1 MDLDRR
7 KFFDYSV
14 KAIAMTYLSM
24 INLFPKVNLSEDKKK
39 LPWKSKTFKFP
50 LENFK
55 LQSGETLNNAFLLVD
70 VNGELNSS
78 KSNAIIFATCFAGS
92 HKFNQ
97 MAYGI
102 DRALNPLK
110 YCIITPNLFCSGHS
124 SSPSN
129 TAPTQ
134 DGPRFPSISYYDNI
148 NAQDKL
154 ISEYFG
160 ITNPLMYIGFSMG
173 AQQAFHWGALH
184 GDKTGGIIPLCG
196 TAKTTT
202 QNWITLEGC
211 KLALQSDVN
220 YNNGD
225 YISPPKKGLKAFSRN
240 YTSTLFDKEGYEEG
254 LHLNLFDGFEDTES
268 YLNYMDAFFGS
279 IDANDLLGMLN
290 TWQMGDIGKHQK
302 FNNNTKEALANI
314 NCPALVMPSSTDLSF
329 PARNNIPEVSEMS
342 DAELV
347 IINTKHGHLAGGMS
361 TALTSQEDV
370 TFIDKNIKEFL
381 KKIT

>member
-1 MDLDRR
+1 MNRR
-7 KFFDYSV
+7 KFIEYSI
-14 KAIAMTYLSM
+14 KTIALASVPV
-24 INLFPKVNLSEDKKK
+24 INFFPKVNISEDEKK
-39 LPWKSKTFKFP
+39 LPWSSNTFKFP

-55 LQSGETLNNAFLLVD
+55 LQSGETLNNAFLLVN
-70 VNGELNSS
+70 VNGELNQS

-102 DRALNPLK
+102 NRALNPLK
-110 YCIITPNLFCSGHS
+110 YCIITPNLFCSGYS

-129 TAPTQ
+129 TSPLQ
-134 DGPRFPSISYYDNI
+134 DGPRFPSVTYYDNI

-160 ITNPLMYIGFSMG
+160 ITNPLMYFGFSMG
-173 AQQAFHWGALH
+173 DQQAFHWGSLH
-184 GDKTGGIIPLCG
+184 GEKTGGIIPLCG

-225 YISPPKKGLKAFSRN
+225 YSSPPKKGLKAFSRN

-268 YLNYMDAFFGS
+268 YLNFMDSFFGS

-290 TWQMGDIGKHQK
+290 TWQMGDIGKHEK
-302 FNNNTKEALANI
+302 FNNNTKKALANI

-329 PARNNIPEVSEMS
+329 PARNNIPEVKGMPN
-342 DAELV
+342 AELKV
-347 IINTKHGHLAGGMS
+347 IKTKHGHLAGGMS
-361 TALTSQEDV
+361 TTLTSQEDV
-370 TFIDKNIKEFL
+370 AFIDKNIREFL

>member
-1 MDLDRR
+1 MNRR
-7 KFFDYSV
+7 KFIEYSI
-14 KAIAMTYLSM
+14 KTIALASLPV
-24 INLFPKVNLSEDKKK
+24 INFFPKVNLSEDKKK
-39 LPWKSKTFKFP
+39 LPWNSSTFKFP
-50 LENFK
+50 LKNFK
-55 LQSGETLNNAFLLVD
+55 LQSGEILKNAFLLVD
-70 VNGELNSS
+70 VNGELNKS

-102 DRALNPLK
+102 NRALNPLK
-110 YCIITPNLFCSGHS
+110 YCIITPNLFCSGYS

-129 TAPTQ
+129 TISPQ
-134 DGPRFPSISYYDNI
+134 DGPRFPSVTYYDNI

-154 ISEYFG
+154 ISEHFG
-160 ITNPLMYIGFSMG
+160 ITNPLMYLGFSMG

-184 GDKTGGIIPLCG
+184 GEKTGGIIPLCG

-211 KLALQSDVN
+211 KLALQSDFN

-225 YISPPKKGLKAFSRN
+225 YSSPPKKGLKAFSRN

-268 YLNYMDAFFGS
+268 YLNFMDSFFGS

-290 TWQMGDIGKHQK
+290 TWQMGDIGKHEK
-302 FNNNTKEALANI
+302 FNNTKEALANI

-329 PARNNIPEVSEMS
+329 PARNNIPEVKGMPN
-342 DAELV
+342 AELKV
-347 IINTKHGHLAGGMS
+347 IKTKYGHLAGGMS
-361 TALTSQEDV
+361 TTLTSQEDV
-370 TFIDKNIKEFL
+370 AFIDKNIREFL

>member
-1 MDLDRR
+1 ML
-7 KFFDYSV
+7 
-14 KAIAMTYLSM
+14 
-24 INLFPKVNLSEDKKK
+24 
-39 LPWKSKTFKFP
+39 
-50 LENFK
+50 
-55 LQSGETLNNAFLLVD
+55 FLLVD
-70 VNGELNSS
+70 VNGELNQS

-102 DRALNPLK
+102 NRALNPLK
-110 YCIITPNLFCSGHS
+110 YCIITPNLFCSGYS

-129 TAPTQ
+129 TYSPQ
-134 DGPRFPSISYYDNI
+134 DGPRFPSVTYYDNI
-148 NAQDKL
+148 NAQNKL
-154 ISEYFG
+154 ITEYFG
-160 ITNPLMYIGFSMG
+160 ITNPLMYLGFSMG

-184 GDKTGGIIPLCG
+184 GAKTGGIIPLCG

-211 KLALQSDVN
+211 KLALQSDAN

-225 YISPPKKGLKAFSRN
+225 YSSPPKKGLKAFSRN

-254 LHLNLFDGFEDTES
+254 LHLNLFDGFEDTKS
-268 YLNYMDAFFGS
+268 YLNFMDSFFGS

-290 TWQMGDIGKHQK
+290 TWQMGDIGKHEK

-329 PARNNIPEVSEMS
+329 PARNNIPEVKGMPN
-342 DAELV
+342 AELKV
-347 IINTKHGHLAGGMS
+347 IKTKHGHLAGGMS
-361 TALTSQEDV
+361 TTLTSQEDV
-370 TFIDKNIKEFL
+370 TFIDKNIREFL

>member
-1 MDLDRR
+1 MNRR
-7 KFFDYSV
+7 KFIEYSI
-14 KAIAMTYLSM
+14 KTIALASVPV
-24 INLFPKVNLSEDKKK
+24 INFFPKVNISEDEKK
-39 LPWKSKTFKFP
+39 LPWSSNTFKFP

-55 LQSGETLNNAFLLVD
+55 LQSGEILKNAVLLVD
-70 VNGELNSS
+70 VNGELNQS

-102 DRALNPLK
+102 NRALNPLK
-110 YCIITPNLFCSGHS
+110 YCIITPNLFCSGYS

-129 TAPTQ
+129 TYSPQ
-134 DGPRFPSISYYDNI
+134 DGPRFPSVTYYDNI
-148 NAQDKL
+148 NAQNKL
-154 ISEYFG
+154 ITEYFG
-160 ITNPLMYIGFSMG
+160 ITNPLMYLGFSMG

-184 GDKTGGIIPLCG
+184 GAKTGGIIPLCG

-220 YNNGD
+220 YDNGN
-225 YISPPKKGLKAFSRN
+225 YSSPPKKGLKAFSRN

-254 LHLNLFDGFEDTES
+254 SHLNLFDGFEDTES
-268 YLNYMDAFFGS
+268 YLNFMDSFFGS

-290 TWQMGDIGKHQK
+290 TWQMGDIGKHEK
-302 FNNNTKEALANI
+302 FKNTKEALANI

-329 PARNNIPEVSEMS
+329 PARNNIPEVKGMPN
-342 DAELV
+342 AELKV
-347 IINTKHGHLAGGMS
+347 IKTKHGHLAGGMS
-361 TALTSQEDV
+361 TTLTSQEDV
-370 TFIDKNIKEFL
+370 TFIDKNIREFL

>member
-1 MDLDRR
+1 MNRR
-7 KFFDYSV
+7 KFIEYSI
-14 KAIAMTYLSM
+14 KTIALASLPV
-24 INLFPKVNLSEDKKK
+24 INFFPKVNLSEDKKK
-39 LPWKSKTFKFP
+39 LPWNSSTFKFP

-55 LQSGETLNNAFLLVD
+55 LQSGEILKNAFLLVD
-70 VNGELNSS
+70 VNGELNQS

-102 DRALNPLK
+102 NRALNPLQ
-110 YCIITPNLFCSGHS
+110 YCIITPNLFCSGYS

-129 TAPTQ
+129 TNSPQ
-134 DGPRFPSISYYDNI
+134 DGARFPSVTYYDNI

-154 ISEYFG
+154 ISEHFG
-160 ITNPLMYIGFSMG
+160 ITNPLMYLGFSMG

-184 GDKTGGIIPLCG
+184 GEKTGGIIPLCG

-211 KLALQSDVN
+211 KLALQSDFN

-225 YISPPKKGLKAFSRN
+225 YSSPPKKGLKAFSRN

-268 YLNYMDAFFGS
+268 YLNFMDSFFGG

-290 TWQMGDIGKHQK
+290 TWQMGDIGKHEK
-302 FNNNTKEALANI
+302 FNNTKEALANI

-329 PARNNIPEVSEMS
+329 PARNNIPEVKGMPN
-342 DAELV
+342 AELKV
-347 IINTKHGHLAGGMS
+347 INTKYGHLAGGMS
-361 TALTSQEDV
+361 TTLTSQEDV
-370 TFIDKNIKEFL
+370 AFIDKNIREFL

>member
-1 MDLDRR
+1 MKRR
-7 KFFDYSV
+7 KFIEYSA
-14 KAIAMTYLSM
+14 KAIFLASLLS
-24 INLFPKVNLSEDKKK
+24 INLLAKVNLSEDKKK
-39 LPWKSKTFKFP
+39 LPWSNKTFKFP
-50 LENFK
+50 LENFE
-55 LQSGETLNNAFLLVD
+55 LQSGEILKNAYLLVD
-70 VNGELNSS
+70 INGELNPS

-110 YCIITPNLFCSGHS
+110 YCIITPNLFCSGYS

-129 TAPTQ
+129 TVSPQ
-134 DGPRFPSISYYDNI
+134 YGPRFPSITYYDNI

-196 TAKTTT
+196 TAKTTI

-211 KLALQSDVN
+211 KLALQSDAN
-220 YNNGD
+220 FNNGD
-225 YISPPKKGLKAFSRN
+225 YILPPKKGLKAFSRN
-240 YTSTLFDKEGYEEG
+240 YTSTLFDKEGYEQG
-254 LHLNLFDGFEDTES
+254 LHLNLFDGFENTES
-268 YLNYMDAFFGS
+268 YLNFMDGFFGS

-290 TWQMGDIGKHQK
+290 TWQMGDIGKHEK
-302 FNNNTKEALANI
+302 FRNNTKEALSNI
-314 NCPALVMPSSTDLSF
+314 KCPALVMPSATDLSF
-329 PARNNIPEVSEMS
+329 PARNNISEVKEMPN
-342 DAELV
+342 AELKV
-347 IINTKHGHLAGGMS
+347 INTKHGHLAGGMS
-361 TALTSQEDV
+361 TALSSLEDV
-370 TFIDKNIKEFL
+370 TFIDKNIREFL
-381 KKIT
+381 KKID

>member
-1 MDLDRR
+1 MDRR
-7 KFFDYSV
+7 KFIEYSI
-14 KAIAMTYLSM
+14 KAITLASLPM
-24 INLFPKVNLSEDKKK
+24 INLLPKVNLSGDKKK
-39 LPWKSKTFKFP
+39 LLWSNKTFKFS
-50 LENFK
+50 LGNFE
-55 LQSGETLNNAFLLVD
+55 LQSGEILNNAFLLVD
-70 VNGELNSS
+70 VNGELNPS

-92 HKFNQ
+92 HQFNH

-129 TAPTQ
+129 TAHPQ
-134 DGPRFPSISYYDNI
+134 DNARFPSLTYYDNI
-148 NAQDKL
+148 NAQNKL

-184 GDKTGGIIPLCG
+184 GNKTGGIIPICG

-211 KLALQSDVN
+211 KLALKSDAN

-225 YISPPKKGLKAFSRN
+225 YLAPPEKGLKAFSRN

-254 LHLNLFDGFEDTES
+254 LHLSLFDGFEDTES

-290 TWQMGDIGKHQK
+290 TWQIGDVGKHEK
-302 FNNNTKEALANI
+302 FRNNTKEALANI
-314 NCPALVMPSSTDLSF
+314 KCPALVMPSSSDLSF
-329 PARNNIPEVSEMS
+329 PARNNIPEVKEMPN
-342 DAELV
+342 AELRV
-347 IINTKHGHLAGGMS
+347 INTKYGHLAGGMS

-370 TFIDKNIKEFL
+370 IFIDRNIKEFL

>member
-1 MDLDRR
+1 MNRKRR
-7 KFFDYSV
+7 KFFE
-14 KAIAMTYLSM
+14 YLIKTIVLTSLPI
-24 INLFPKVNLSEDKKK
+24 INLFPKVNVSEDRKN
-39 LPWKSKTFKFP
+39 LPWSNKTFKFP
-50 LENFK
+50 LKNFN
-55 LQSGETLNNAFLLVD
+55 LQSGETLKNAFLLVD
-70 VNGELNSS
+70 VNGKLNQS

-110 YCIITPNLFCSGHS
+110 YCIISPNLFCSGYS
-124 SSPSN
+124 CSPSN
-129 TAPTQ
+129 TAPPQ
-134 DGPRFPSISYYDNI
+134 DGPRFPSVTYYDNI
-148 NAQDKL
+148 NAQNKL

-160 ITNPLMYIGFSMG
+160 ISNPLMYMGFSMG

-184 GDKTGGIIPLCG
+184 GDKTGGIISLCG
-196 TAKTTT
+196 TAKTTI

-220 YNNGD
+220 YNYGD
-225 YISPPKKGLKAFSRN
+225 YISPPVKGLQAFSRN

-254 LHLNLFDGFEDTES
+254 LHLNLFDGFQNTES
-268 YLNYMDAFFGS
+268 YLNYMDVFFGS

-290 TWQMGDIGKHQK
+290 TWQMGDIGKHEK
-302 FNNNTKEALANI
+302 FNNNTKEALKNI

-329 PARNNIPEVSEMS
+329 PARNNISEIKEMPN
-342 DAELV
+342 AELRV
-347 IINTKHGHLAGGMS
+347 IKTKHGHLAGGMS

-370 TFIDKNIKEFL
+370 NFIDKNIRDFL
-381 KKIT
+381 KEIA

>member
-1 MDLDRR
+1 MNRR
-7 KFFDYSV
+7 KFIEYSV
-14 KAIAMTYLSM
+14 KVIALASLPM
-24 INLFPKVNLSEDKKK
+24 INLFPNVNFSNDKKK
-39 LPWKSKTFKFP
+39 LPWSSKTFKFP
-50 LENFK
+50 LGNFK
-55 LQSGETLNNAFLLVD
+55 LQSGETLNNAYLLVD
-70 VNGELNSS
+70 VNGELNHL

-129 TAPTQ
+129 TAPPQ
-134 DGPRFPSISYYDNI
+134 DNARFPSVTYYDNI
-148 NAQDKL
+148 NAQNKL

-211 KLALQSDVN
+211 KLALKSDAN
-220 YNNGD
+220 YNSGD
-225 YISPPKKGLKAFSRN
+225 YLSPPEKGLKAFSRN

-254 LHLNLFDGFEDTES
+254 LHLSLFDGFKDLVS
-268 YLNYMDAFFGS
+268 S
-279 IDANDLLGMLN
+279 ISAVSKIFKNVSLFTFSILKLKLLL
-290 TWQMGDIGKHQK
+290 
-302 FNNNTKEALANI
+302 
-314 NCPALVMPSSTDLSF
+314 
-329 PARNNIPEVSEMS
+329 
-342 DAELV
+342 
-347 IINTKHGHLAGGMS
+347 
-361 TALTSQEDV
+361 
-370 TFIDKNIKEFL
+370 
-381 KKIT
+381 

>member
-1 MDLDRR
+1 MNRR
-7 KFFDYSV
+7 KFIEYSA
-14 KAIAMTYLSM
+14 KFIFLASFPM
-24 INLFPKVNLSEDKKK
+24 INLIPKENLSGDKKK
-39 LPWKSKTFKFP
+39 LPWSKKTFKFP
-50 LENFK
+50 LENFE
-55 LQSGETLNNAFLLVD
+55 LQSGETLKNAYLLVD
-70 VNGELNSS
+70 INGELNQS

-97 MAYGI
+97 MAYGM

-110 YCIITPNLFCSGHS
+110 YCIITPNLFCSGYS

-129 TAPTQ
+129 TASPQ
-134 DGPRFPSISYYDNI
+134 DGPRFPSITYYDNI

-220 YNNGD
+220 YNNGN

-240 YTSTLFDKEGYEEG
+240 YTSTLFDKEGYEEN
-254 LHLNLFDGFEDTES
+254 LHLNLFDGFESTQS
-268 YLNYMDAFFGS
+268 YLNFMDSFFGS
-279 IDANDLLGMLN
+279 VDANDILGMLN
-290 TWQMGDIGKHQK
+290 TWQMGDIGKHEK
-302 FNNNTKEALANI
+302 FNNNTKEALSHI
-314 NCPALVMPSSTDLSF
+314 KCPALVMPSATDLSF
-329 PARNNIPEVSEMS
+329 PARNNISEVKEMPN
-342 DAELV
+342 AELKV
-347 IINTKHGHLAGGMS
+347 INTKYGHLVGGMS
-361 TALTSQEDV
+361 TALSSEEDV
-370 TFIDKNIKEFL
+370 TFIDKNIREFL
-381 KKIT
+381 KKID

>member
-1 MDLDRR
+1 MNRR
-7 KFFDYSV
+7 KFIEYSA
-14 KAIAMTYLSM
+14 KFIFLASFPM
-24 INLFPKVNLSEDKKK
+24 INLIPKENLSGDKKK
-39 LPWKSKTFKFP
+39 LPWNKETFKFP
-50 LENFK
+50 LENFE
-55 LQSGETLNNAFLLVD
+55 LQSGETLKNAYLLVD
-70 VNGELNSS
+70 INGELNQS

-97 MAYGI
+97 MAYGM

-110 YCIITPNLFCSGHS
+110 YCIITPNLFCSGYS

-129 TAPTQ
+129 TASPQ
-134 DGPRFPSISYYDNI
+134 DGPRFPSITYYDNI

-220 YNNGD
+220 YNNGN

-240 YTSTLFDKEGYEEG
+240 YTSTLFDKEGYEEN
-254 LHLNLFDGFEDTES
+254 LHLNLFDGFESTQS
-268 YLNYMDAFFGS
+268 YLNFMDSFFGS
-279 IDANDLLGMLN
+279 VDANDILGMLN
-290 TWQMGDIGKHQK
+290 TWQMGDIGKHEK
-302 FNNNTKEALANI
+302 FNNNTKEALSHI
-314 NCPALVMPSSTDLSF
+314 KCPVLVMPSATDLSF
-329 PARNNIPEVSEMS
+329 PARNNISEVKEMPN
-342 DAELV
+342 AELKV
-347 IINTKHGHLAGGMS
+347 INTKYGHLVGGMS
-361 TALTSQEDV
+361 TALSSEEDV
-370 TFIDKNIKEFL
+370 TFIDKNIREFL
-381 KKIT
+381 KKID

>member
-1 MDLDRR
+1 MDRR
-7 KFFDYSV
+7 KFIDYSI
-14 KAIAMTYLSM
+14 KAIALASLPM
-24 INLFPKVNLSEDKKK
+24 INLLPKVNISVEKKK
-39 LPWKSKTFKFP
+39 LPWSKKTFKFP
-50 LENFK
+50 LGNFE
-55 LQSGETLNNAFLLVD
+55 LQSGDTLNNAFLLVD
-70 VNGELNSS
+70 VNGELNPS

-92 HKFNQ
+92 HQFNQ

-129 TAPTQ
+129 TAYPQ
-134 DGPRFPSISYYDNI
+134 DGPRFPSVTYYDNI

-160 ITNPLMYIGFSMG
+160 ITNPLIYIGFSMG
-173 AQQAFHWGALH
+173 AQQAFHWGALN
-184 GDKTGGIIPLCG
+184 GNKTSGIIPLCG

-220 YNNGD
+220 YNGGD

-240 YTSTLFDKEGYEEG
+240 YTSTLFDKEGYEER
-254 LHLNLFDGFEDTES
+254 LHLNLFEGFEDTKS
-268 YLNYMDAFFGS
+268 YLDYLDDFFGS

-290 TWQMGDIGKHQK
+290 TWQMGDIGKHEK
-302 FNNNTKEALANI
+302 FKSNTKEALANI

-329 PARNNIPEVSEMS
+329 PARNNISEVKQMPN
-342 DAELV
+342 AKLKV
-347 IINTKHGHLAGGMS
+347 INTKYGHLAGSMS
-361 TALTSQEDV
+361 TVLTSQEDV
-370 TFIDKNIKEFL
+370 NFVDKNIREFL
-381 KKIT
+381 KEIA

>member
-1 MDLDRR
+1 MNRR
-7 KFFDYSV
+7 KFIEYSI
-14 KAIAMTYLSM
+14 KTIALASLPV
-24 INLFPKVNLSEDKKK
+24 INFFPKVNLSEDKKK
-39 LPWKSKTFKFP
+39 LPWNSSTFKFP

-55 LQSGETLNNAFLLVD
+55 LQSGEILKNAFLLVD
-70 VNGELNSS
+70 VNGALNQS

-102 DRALNPLK
+102 NRALNPLK
-110 YCIITPNLFCSGHS
+110 YCIITPNLFCSGYS

-129 TAPTQ
+129 TISPQ
-134 DGPRFPSISYYDNI
+134 DGPRFPSVTYYDNI
-148 NAQDKL
+148 NAQNKL
-154 ISEYFG
+154 ITEYFG
-160 ITNPLMYIGFSMG
+160 ITNPLMYLGFSMG

-184 GDKTGGIIPLCG
+184 GEKTGGIISLCG

-211 KLALQSDVN
+211 KLALQSDFN

-225 YISPPKKGLKAFSRN
+225 YSSPPKKGLKAFSRN

-268 YLNYMDAFFGS
+268 YLNFMDSFFGS

-290 TWQMGDIGKHQK
+290 TWQMGDIGKHEK
-302 FNNNTKEALANI
+302 FKNNTKKALANI

-329 PARNNIPEVSEMS
+329 PARNNIPEVKGMPN
-342 DAELV
+342 AELKV
-347 IINTKHGHLAGGMS
+347 IKTKHGHLAGGMS
-361 TALTSQEDV
+361 TTLTSQEDV
-370 TFIDKNIKEFL
+370 AFIDKNIREFL

>member
-1 MDLDRR
+1 MNRR
-7 KFFDYSV
+7 KFIEYSV
-14 KAIAMTYLSM
+14 KAIVLASLPM
-24 INLFPKVNLSEDKKK
+24 INLIPKENLSEDKKR
-39 LPWKSKTFKFP
+39 LPWSKKTFKFP
-50 LENFK
+50 LEKFE
-55 LQSGETLNNAFLLVD
+55 LQSGETLKNAYLLVD
-70 VNGELNSS
+70 INGELNQS

-110 YCIITPNLFCSGHS
+110 YCIITPNLFCSGYS

-129 TAPTQ
+129 TASPQ
-134 DGPRFPSISYYDNI
+134 DGPRFPSITYYDNI

-160 ITNPLMYIGFSMG
+160 ITNLLMYIGFSMG

-211 KLALQSDVN
+211 KLALQSDAN
-220 YNNGD
+220 YNNGN

-240 YTSTLFDKEGYEEG
+240 YTSTLFDKEGYEEN
-254 LHLNLFDGFEDTES
+254 LHLNLFDGFENTQS
-268 YLNYMDAFFGS
+268 YLNFMDSFFGS
-279 IDANDLLGMLN
+279 VDANDLLGMLN
-290 TWQMGDIGKHQK
+290 TWQMGDIGKHEK
-302 FNNNTKEALANI
+302 FNNNTKEALSHI
-314 NCPALVMPSSTDLSF
+314 KCPALVMPSATDLSF
-329 PARNNIPEVSEMS
+329 PARNNIPEVKEMPN
-342 DAELV
+342 AELKV
-347 IINTKHGHLAGGMS
+347 INTKYGHLVGGMS
-361 TALTSQEDV
+361 TALSSEEDV

-381 KKIT
+381 KEID

>member
-1 MDLDRR
+1 MNRR
-7 KFFDYSV
+7 KFIEYSI
-14 KAIAMTYLSM
+14 KTIALASLPV
-24 INLFPKVNLSEDKKK
+24 INFFPKVNLSEDKKK
-39 LPWKSKTFKFP
+39 LPWNSNTFKFP

-55 LQSGETLNNAFLLVD
+55 LQSGEILKNAFLLVD
-70 VNGELNSS
+70 VNGALNQS

-102 DRALNPLK
+102 NRALNPLK
-110 YCIITPNLFCSGHS
+110 YCIITPNLFCSGYS

-129 TAPTQ
+129 TISPQ
-134 DGPRFPSISYYDNI
+134 DGPRFPSVTYYDNI

-154 ISEYFG
+154 ISEHFG
-160 ITNPLMYIGFSMG
+160 ITNPLMYLGFSMG

-184 GDKTGGIIPLCG
+184 GEKTGGIIPLCG

-211 KLALQSDVN
+211 KLALQSDFN

-225 YISPPKKGLKAFSRN
+225 YSSPPKKGLKAFSRN

-268 YLNYMDAFFGS
+268 YLNFMDSFFGG

-290 TWQMGDIGKHQK
+290 TWQMGDIGKHEK
-302 FNNNTKEALANI
+302 FNNTKEALANI

-329 PARNNIPEVSEMS
+329 PARNNIPEVKGMPN
-342 DAELV
+342 AELKV
-347 IINTKHGHLAGGMS
+347 INTKYGHLAGGMS
-361 TALTSQEDV
+361 TTLTSQEDV
-370 TFIDKNIKEFL
+370 AFIDKNIREFL

>member
-1 MDLDRR
+1 MNRR
-7 KFFDYSV
+7 KFIEYSA
-14 KAIAMTYLSM
+14 KFIFLASFPM
-24 INLFPKVNLSEDKKK
+24 INLIPKENLSGDKKK
-39 LPWKSKTFKFP
+39 LPWSKKTFKFP
-50 LENFK
+50 LENFE
-55 LQSGETLNNAFLLVD
+55 LQSGETLKNAYLLVD
-70 VNGELNSS
+70 INGELNQS

-97 MAYGI
+97 MAYGM

-110 YCIITPNLFCSGHS
+110 YCIITPNLFCSGYS

-129 TAPTQ
+129 TASPQ
-134 DGPRFPSISYYDNI
+134 DGPRFPSITYYDNI

-211 KLALQSDVN
+211 KLALQSDAN
-220 YNNGD
+220 YNNGN

-240 YTSTLFDKEGYEEG
+240 YTSTLFDKEGYEEN
-254 LHLNLFDGFEDTES
+254 LHLNLFDGFESTQS
-268 YLNYMDAFFGS
+268 YLNFMDSFFGS
-279 IDANDLLGMLN
+279 VDANDILGMLN
-290 TWQMGDIGKHQK
+290 TWQMGDIGKHEK
-302 FNNNTKEALANI
+302 FNNNTKEALSHI
-314 NCPALVMPSSTDLSF
+314 KCPALVMPSATDLSF
-329 PARNNIPEVSEMS
+329 PARNNISEVKEMPN
-342 DAELV
+342 AELKV
-347 IINTKHGHLAGGMS
+347 INTKYGHLVGGMS
-361 TALTSQEDV
+361 TALSSEEDV
-370 TFIDKNIKEFL
+370 TFIDKNIREFL
-381 KKIT
+381 KKID

>member
-1 MDLDRR
+1 MNRR
-7 KFFDYSV
+7 KFIEYSV
-14 KAIAMTYLSM
+14 KAIALASLPM
-24 INLFPKVNLSEDKKK
+24 INLFPKVNFSDDKKK
-39 LPWKSKTFKFP
+39 SPWSSKTFKFP
-50 LENFK
+50 LGDFK
-55 LQSGETLNNAFLLVD
+55 LQSGETLNNAYLLVD
-70 VNGELNSS
+70 VNGELNSL

-129 TAPTQ
+129 TTHPQ
-134 DGPRFPSISYYDNI
+134 DNARFPSLTYYDNI
-148 NAQDKL
+148 NAQHKL

-184 GDKTGGIIPLCG
+184 GNKTGGIIPICG

-211 KLALQSDVN
+211 KLALKSDAN

-225 YISPPKKGLKAFSRN
+225 YLAPPEKGLKAFSRN

-290 TWQMGDIGKHQK
+290 TWQIGDIGKHEK
-302 FNNNTKEALANI
+302 FRNNTKKALANI
-314 NCPALVMPSSTDLSF
+314 KCPALVMPSSSDLSF
-329 PARNNIPEVSEMS
+329 PARNNIPEVKEMPN
-342 DAELV
+342 AELRV
-347 IINTKHGHLAGGMS
+347 INTKYGHLAGGMS

-370 TFIDKNIKEFL
+370 IFIDRNIKEFL

>member
-1 MDLDRR
+1 MNRR
-7 KFFDYSV
+7 KFIEFSI
-14 KAIAMTYLSM
+14 KAIALTTLPMV
-24 INLFPKVNLSEDKKK
+24 NLFPRVNLSENKEK
-39 LPWKSKTFKFP
+39 LPWSRKTFRFP
-50 LENFK
+50 LKNFK
-55 LQSGETLNNAFLLVD
+55 LQSGETLNEAFLFVE
-70 VNGELNSS
+70 VNGELNQS

-110 YCIITPNLFCSGHS
+110 YCIITPNLFCGGYS

-129 TAPTQ
+129 TSSPH
-134 DGPRFPSISYYDNI
+134 DGPRFPSITYYDNI
-148 NAQDKL
+148 NAHDKL

-160 ITNPLMYIGFSMG
+160 ITNPLTYIGFSMG

-184 GDKTGGIIPLCG
+184 GDKTGGIIPICG

-220 YNNGD
+220 YNYGD

-240 YTSTLFDKEGYEEG
+240 YISTLFDKEGYEEG
-254 LHLNLFDGFEDTES
+254 LHLSLFDGFESTQS
-268 YLNYMDAFFGS
+268 YLNYMDGFFGS

-290 TWQMGDIGKHQK
+290 TWQMGDIGKHEK
-302 FNNNTKEALANI
+302 FRENTKEALANI
-314 NCPALVMPSSTDLSF
+314 KCPALVMPSSTDLSF
-329 PARNNIPEVSEMS
+329 PSRNNIPEVKEMPN
-342 DAELV
+342 AELKV
-347 IINTKHGHLAGGMS
+347 INTKYGHLAGGMS

-370 TFIDKNIKEFL
+370 TFIDKNIEEFL
-381 KKIT
+381 EKII

>member
-1 MDLDRR
+1 MNRR
-7 KFFDYSV
+7 KFIEYSI
-14 KAIAMTYLSM
+14 KTIALASLPV
-24 INLFPKVNLSEDKKK
+24 INFFPKVNLSEDKKK
-39 LPWKSKTFKFP
+39 LPWNSSTFKFP

-55 LQSGETLNNAFLLVD
+55 LQSGEILKNAFLLVD
-70 VNGELNSS
+70 VNGELNQS

-102 DRALNPLK
+102 NRALNPLK
-110 YCIITPNLFCSGHS
+110 YCIITPNLFCSGYS

-129 TAPTQ
+129 TNSPQ
-134 DGPRFPSISYYDNI
+134 DGARFPSVTYYDNI

-154 ISEYFG
+154 ISEHFG
-160 ITNPLMYIGFSMG
+160 ITNPLMYLGFSMG

-184 GDKTGGIIPLCG
+184 GEKTGGIIPLCG

-220 YNNGD
+220 YDNGN
-225 YISPPKKGLKAFSRN
+225 YSSPPKKGLKAFSRN

-268 YLNYMDAFFGS
+268 YLNFMDSFFGG

-290 TWQMGDIGKHQK
+290 TWQMGDIGKHEK
-302 FNNNTKEALANI
+302 FNNTKEALANI

-329 PARNNIPEVSEMS
+329 PARNNIPEVKGMPN
-342 DAELV
+342 AELKV
-347 IINTKHGHLAGGMS
+347 INTKHGHLAGGMS
-361 TALTSQEDV
+361 TTLTSQEDV
-370 TFIDKNIKEFL
+370 AFIDKNIREFL

>member
-1 MDLDRR
+1 MNRR
-7 KFFDYSV
+7 KFIEYSV
-14 KAIAMTYLSM
+14 KAIALASLPMAT
-24 INLFPKVNLSEDKKK
+24 LFPKKNLSKDEKK
-39 LPWKSKTFKFP
+39 LPWRSKTFKFP
-50 LENFK
+50 LGNFK
-55 LQSGETLNNAFLLVD
+55 LQSGKTLNNAFLLVD

-78 KSNAIIFATCFAGS
+78 KSNVIIFATCFAGS

-110 YCIITPNLFCSGHS
+110 YCIITPNLFCSGYS

-129 TAPTQ
+129 TPPPQ
-134 DGPRFPSISYYDNI
+134 DSPRFPSITYYDNI
-148 NAQDKL
+148 NAQYKL

-160 ITNPLMYIGFSMG
+160 VTHPLMYIGFSMG

-184 GDKTGGIIPLCG
+184 GNRTGGIIPLCG

-211 KLALQSDVN
+211 KLAMKSAVD

-225 YISPPKKGLKAFSRN
+225 YISPPEKGLKAFSRN

-254 LHLNLFDGFEDTES
+254 LHLSLFDGFGDTES
-268 YLNYMDAFFGS
+268 YLNYMDVFFGS

-290 TWQMGDIGKHQK
+290 TWQMGDIGKHDK
-302 FNNNTKEALANI
+302 FSNNTKKALANI

-329 PARNNIPEVSEMS
+329 PARNNIPEVKEMPN
-342 DAELV
+342 AELRV
-347 IINTKHGHLAGGMS
+347 INTKYGHLAGGMS
-361 TALTSQEDV
+361 TALTSPEDV
-370 TFIDKNIKEFL
+370 TFIDKNIREFL

>member
-1 MDLDRR
+1 MNRR
-7 KFFDYSV
+7 KFIEYSI
-14 KAIAMTYLSM
+14 KTIALASVPV
-24 INLFPKVNLSEDKKK
+24 INFFPKVNISEDEKK
-39 LPWKSKTFKFP
+39 LPWSSNTFKFP

-55 LQSGETLNNAFLLVD
+55 LQSGEILKNAFLLVD
-70 VNGELNSS
+70 VNGVLNQS

-102 DRALNPLK
+102 NRALNPLK
-110 YCIITPNLFCSGHS
+110 YCIITPNLFCSGYS

-129 TAPTQ
+129 TISPQ
-134 DGPRFPSISYYDNI
+134 DGPRFPSVTYYDNI

-154 ISEYFG
+154 ISEHFG
-160 ITNPLMYIGFSMG
+160 ITNPLMYLGFSMG

-184 GDKTGGIIPLCG
+184 GEKTGGIIPLCG

-220 YNNGD
+220 YDNGN
-225 YISPPKKGLKAFSRN
+225 YSSPPKKGLKAFSRN

-268 YLNYMDAFFGS
+268 YLNFMDSFFGS

-290 TWQMGDIGKHQK
+290 TWQMGDIGKHEK
-302 FNNNTKEALANI
+302 FNNTKEALANI

-329 PARNNIPEVSEMS
+329 PARNNIPEVKGMPN
-342 DAELV
+342 AELKV
-347 IINTKHGHLAGGMS
+347 INTKYGHLAGGMS
-361 TALTSQEDV
+361 TTLTSREDV
-370 TFIDKNIKEFL
+370 TFIDKNIREFL

>member
-1 MDLDRR
+1 MNRR
-7 KFFDYSV
+7 KFIENLIKIIALVSV
-14 KAIAMTYLSM
+14 PVVNFFPR
-24 INLFPKVNLSEDKKK
+24 INISEDEKK
-39 LPWKSKTFKFP
+39 LPWSSNTFKFP

-55 LQSGETLNNAFLLVD
+55 LQSGEILKNAFLLVD
-70 VNGELNSS
+70 VNGELNQS

-102 DRALNPLK
+102 NRALNPLK
-110 YCIITPNLFCSGHS
+110 YCIITPNLFCSGYS

-129 TAPTQ
+129 TNSPQ
-134 DGPRFPSISYYDNI
+134 DGPRFPSVTYYDNI

-154 ISEYFG
+154 ISEHFG
-160 ITNPLMYIGFSMG
+160 ITNPLMYLGFSMG

-184 GDKTGGIIPLCG
+184 GEKTGGIIPLCG

-220 YNNGD
+220 YDNGN
-225 YISPPKKGLKAFSRN
+225 YSSPPKKGLKAFSRN

-268 YLNYMDAFFGS
+268 YLNFMDSFFGS

-290 TWQMGDIGKHQK
+290 TWQMGDIGKHEK
-302 FNNNTKEALANI
+302 FNNNTKKALANI

-329 PARNNIPEVSEMS
+329 PARNNIPEVKEMPN
-342 DAELV
+342 AELKV
-347 IINTKHGHLAGGMS
+347 INTKHGHLAGGMS
-361 TALTSQEDV
+361 TTLTSQEDV
-370 TFIDKNIKEFL
+370 AFIDKNIREFL

>member
-1 MDLDRR
+1 MDRR
-7 KFFDYSV
+7 KFIEYSV
-14 KAIAMTYLSM
+14 KAIALASLPM

-39 LPWKSKTFKFP
+39 LPWKSNTFKFP

-97 MAYGI
+97 LAYGN

-110 YCIITPNLFCSGHS
+110 YCIITPNLFSSGHS

-129 TAPTQ
+129 TTPSQ
-134 DGPRFPSISYYDNI
+134 DGPRFPSVTYYDNI

-220 YNNGD
+220 YYNGD
-225 YISPPKKGLKAFSRN
+225 YISPPEKGLKAFSRN
-240 YTSTLFDKEGYEEG
+240 YTSTLFDKQGYEES
-254 LHLNLFDGFEDTES
+254 LHLSLFDGFENTES
-268 YLNYMDAFFGS
+268 YLKYMDDFFGS

-290 TWQMGDIGKHQK
+290 TWQMGDIGKHEK
-302 FNNNTKEALANI
+302 FSNNTKEALANI

-329 PARNNIPEVSEMS
+329 PARNNIPEVKAMPN
-342 DAELV
+342 AELRV
-347 IINTKHGHLAGGMS
+347 INTKYGHLAGGMS

-370 TFIDKNIKEFL
+370 IFIDKNIREFL